1 MLEHSVGVGVE
12 VSIHLLVGKSKL
24 SQNRQ
29 PRDRLGAAQTLAER
43 GHDELAQRMRDP
55 QAWACGRQPGRMQTA
70 A

>member
-43 GHDELAQRMRDP
+43 GHDELALRMRHP
-55 QAWACGRQPGRMQTA
+55 QA
-70 A
+70 